1 LDIGTPLKNSDTS
14 FGPAAILMAAVL
26 LFAACAQMPPVR
38 PGTEDAG
45 AAGAAADL
53 HRLNQAL
60 LSFSGVGRLT
70 VIRNGRVQLR
80 ERVAWVGSAPDRL
93 SMVVFISGF
102 PTLRFATDGQWL
114 YLIEPRDN
122 EPLFRQVRA
131 SDDALAHITGIEISF
146 EDIVALL
153 RGRIP
158 LSGFRTAS
166 LTPGGADGGD
176 ELALKKWWGTS
187 QKITLAAGSSQPLAM
202 VRYDRSGKARY
213 RAAFEE
219 TRTVG
224 GFRVPQLLRIQHG
237 PDAEF
242 TLSVD
247 RYLTNVDVSADQFV
261 LQPVK

>member
-1 LDIGTPLKNSDTS
+1 LDIGTSLKNSDTS
-14 FGPAAILMAAVL
+14 FGPAAIMMAAVL

-114 YLIEPRDN
+114 YLIEPGDN

-131 SDDALAHITGIEISF
+131 SDEALAHITGIEISF
-146 EDIVALL
+146 EDIVELL

-158 LSGFRTAS
+158 LSDFRTAI
-166 LTPGGADGGD
+166 LAPEGD
-176 ELALKKWWGTS
+176 DRRNELALKKWWGTF
-187 QKITLAAGSSQPLAM
+187 QKITLEAGGSEPLAM
-202 VRYDRSGKARY
+202 VRYDRSGKLRY
-213 RAAFEE
+213 RAVFEE
-219 TRTVG
+219 TQMVG
-224 GFRVPQLLRIQHG
+224 DFRVPQLLRILG
-237 PDAEF
+237 GGDAEF
-242 TLSVD
+242 SLSMD
-247 RYLTNVDVSADQFV
+247 RYLPNVDVSDDQFV
-261 LQPVK
+261 LEPIK